1 MSSMLWSVSDLTV
14 VVSGESYSFWG
25 LEKMQLDGLK
35 DLGALLASV
44 LMKEMVLTIYK
55 DIWSLL
61 LG

>member
-35 DLGALLASV
+35 AFGALLASV
-44 LMKEMVLTIYK
+44 LMKEMVLTICT